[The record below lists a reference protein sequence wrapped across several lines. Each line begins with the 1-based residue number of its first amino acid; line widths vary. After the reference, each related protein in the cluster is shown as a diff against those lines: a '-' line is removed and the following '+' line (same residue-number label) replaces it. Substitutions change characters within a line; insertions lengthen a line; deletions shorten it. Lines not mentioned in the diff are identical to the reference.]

1 MTEKELKREL
11 ELYKEQ
17 QITLLNRHI
26 DNMLEGRIPLDG
38 DIIMKCV
45 DKTFELE
52 GVKPPS
58 KRVIRKGQQQLRKK
72 LKQREKERY
81 RKINGK

>member
-1 MTEKELKREL
+1 MDKQLT
-11 ELYKEQ
+11 KEQ
-17 QITLLNRHI
+17 QIALLNRHI

-45 DKTFELE
+45 DKIFELE

-58 KRVIRKGQQQLRKK
+58 KTAIRKGQRQLRKK
-72 LKQREKERY
+72 LKQMEKERY
-81 RKINGK
+81 CKINGK